1 KLQTVDTGFRQEG
14 VISARVIF
22 QQLNLP
28 TDRYPAFKDELLD
41 RIRAIPG
48 VEAAAVVHE
57 IPLDDWGGANV
68 WMDSADARQG
78 KHTNLSR
85 IGPTTLRRCK
95 SRCWPGGISM
105 LATESAHR
113 GWRV

>member
-1 KLQTVDTGFRQEG
+1 M
-14 VISARVIF
+14 IF

-95 SRCWPGGISM
+95 SRCS
-105 LATESAHR
+105 
-113 GWRV
+113 